1 MGMRKYEKFK
11 VMNNSHVIVEARAL
25 ENLVFQE
32 WQRLFDRIFRPF
44 VLRYSSILSLIFAA
58 YPEIADDF

>member
-11 VMNNSHVIVEARAL
+11 VMNDSHVIVEARAL

-44 VLRYSSILSLIFAA
+44 VL
-58 YPEIADDF
+58 

>member
-11 VMNNSHVIVEARAL
+11 VMNDSHVIVEARTL

-44 VLRYSSILSLIFAA
+44 VLRYSSILSPIFAA
-58 YPEIADDF
+58 YPEIVDDF

>member
-11 VMNNSHVIVEARAL
+11 VMNDSHVIVEARAL

>member
-11 VMNNSHVIVEARAL
+11 VMNDSHVIVEARTL

-44 VLRYSSILSLIFAA
+44 VSRYSSILSLIFAA
-58 YPEIADDF
+58 YPEIVDDF

>member
-11 VMNNSHVIVEARAL
+11 VMNDSHVIVAL

-58 YPEIADDF
+58 YPEIVDDF

>member
-1 MGMRKYEKFK
+1 MRKYEKFK
-11 VMNNSHVIVEARAL
+11 VMNDSHVIVEARAL

-44 VLRYSSILSLIFAA
+44 VLRYSNILSLIFAA
-58 YPEIADDF
+58 YPEIVNDF

>member
-11 VMNNSHVIVEARAL
+11 VMNDSHVIVEAPAL

-58 YPEIADDF
+58 YPEIVDDF

>member
-11 VMNNSHVIVEARAL
+11 VMNDSHVIVEARAL

-44 VLRYSSILSLIFAA
+44 VLWYSSILSLIFAA